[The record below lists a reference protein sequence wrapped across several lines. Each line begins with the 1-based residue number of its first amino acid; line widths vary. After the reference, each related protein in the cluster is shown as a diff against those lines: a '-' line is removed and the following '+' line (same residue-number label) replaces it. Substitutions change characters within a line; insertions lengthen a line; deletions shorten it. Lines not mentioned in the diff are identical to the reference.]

1 MDFIMQGLAFLDIL
15 FGIILLIMKYFIT
28 FDTKMHIFYEK
39 TDNFAKRI
47 ITNKGSNRTP
57 YFAL

>member
-39 TDNFAKRI
+39 I
-47 ITNKGSNRTP
+47 C
-57 YFAL
+57 